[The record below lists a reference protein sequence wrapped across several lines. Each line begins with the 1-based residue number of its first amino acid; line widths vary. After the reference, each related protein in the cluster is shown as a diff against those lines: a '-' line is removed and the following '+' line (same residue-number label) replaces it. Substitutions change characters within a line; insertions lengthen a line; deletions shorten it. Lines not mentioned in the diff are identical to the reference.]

1 MYVLPY
7 SRVPSAL
14 PSDRTSYL
22 CKAFFETECDVFSV
36 PIGAYD
42 VNTEGATLEME
53 PPHPYVDALVDQFDS
68 PIEDSSQA
76 EDAVRLYRRVL
87 AAQPDRSVAISSV
100 GLLTNLAA
108 LLRSGPDD
116 NSPLDGRALV
126 AQKVGDNLCLSKRSL

>member
-1 MYVLPY
+1 M
-7 SRVPSAL
+7 
-14 PSDRTSYL
+14 RTSHEPNA
-22 CKAFFETECDVFSV
+22 CSV

-116 NSPLDGRALV
+116 YSPLDGRALV
-126 AQKVGDNLCLSKRSL
+126 AQKVGAFGACQNIIIKFVM